1 MAVRNENREMR
12 ILSAIGIILV
22 VAGHL
27 GYNLFEIGDLF
38 PYYSFHVFIFVFIS
52 GYFYKPES
60 KERMGAYIGR
70 KCLSLL
76 LPYFLWN
83 FVYGIVVILMRSM
96 GFYIGGDLSF
106 RTLLIAPF
114 VDGHQF
120 MYNYPAWFVPALFL
134 IEVVNVIMRKILS
147 LLHLENEWLNFAGC
161 LLAGILTVY
170 LAKGGHVWGYYKIPG
185 RILFML
191 PGFQLGRIYKEK
203 IEKYDRQLSDG
214 IYLVAVILI
223 QVLVIIWS
231 AGLAFS
237 AVWVTSFA
245 NSPIVPYITVCTGI
259 AFWLRVAKILSKI
272 PYFANKLIVIGR
284 NTYSIMMHHIMSFML
299 LKGFFYLLSR
309 YTPLCEGF
317 DSKMFF
323 EEVNFVYLAGGA
335 EASKWLYLF
344 VGIGLPLFIAKGQK
358 ALVGGVKILLKDKL
372 TGE

>member
-60 KERMGAYIGR
+60 KDRIGAYIGK

-76 LPYFLWN
+76 LSYFLWN
-83 FVYGIVVILMRSM
+83 LIYGIVVIVMRSL
-96 GFYIGGDLSF
+96 GFYIGGDLSLW
-106 RTLLIAPF
+106 TLFIAPF

-120 MYNYPAWFVPALFL
+120 MYNYPAWFVPALFF

-147 LLHLENEWLNFAGC
+147 LLHLENEWLIFAGC

-203 IEKYDRQLSDG
+203 LEKHDRLSDG
-214 IYLVAVILI
+214 VYLVLVILI
-223 QVLVIIWS
+223 QVLVSIWC

-237 AVWVTSFA
+237 AVWVSSFA
-245 NSPIVPYITVCTGI
+245 NGPLVPYITVCTGI

-299 LKGFFYLLSR
+299 LKGFFYLLSV

-335 EASKWLYLF
+335 EASKWLYLL
-344 VGIGLPLFIAKGQK
+344 VGIGLPLLISKGQK
-358 ALVGGVKILLKDKL
+358 ALKSRIKFLQKIN
-372 TGE
+372 